1 MELRARPGKGGDKPS
16 DDSKSLVAST
26 TESEPDPPATANGA
40 VETDRQKTKTLMS
53 TVAIPH
59 TVCLLVETWKDGP
72 DVRIFYDCL
81 SWVLGVALIVQIFT
95 AIFLILKDDLKKLTA
110 RFQFNYWP
118 FRYKTLLSLLMF
130 VSLLLNTFATA
141 LYHAGGR
148 VDAGK
153 TNKTAVEA

>member
-1 MELRARPGKGGDKPS
+1 MELRARQGKGGDKPT
-16 DDSKSLVAST
+16 DDSKS
-26 TESEPDPPATANGA
+26 EPGPPATANQA
-40 VETDRQKTKTLMS
+40 VGTARQKSKALMS
-53 TVAIPH
+53 TIAIPN

-72 DVRIFYDCL
+72 DVRMFYDCL
-81 SWVLGVALIVQIFT
+81 LWVLGVALLVQFLT

-118 FRYKTLLSLLMF
+118 FEYKTLLSLLMF
-130 VSLLLNTFATA
+130 VSLSLNTFATA

-148 VDAGK
+148 VGAGK